1 METLLII
8 NALAFLAVTA
18 YAIFLFVQIVR
29 TRIAYI
35 KLGRKTEFDEGV
47 KQRLKDA
54 WVYVFGQK
62 KLLKDKKSGAIHVM
76 FFYGFIL
83 VQFGA
88 IDFIWA
94 GLVPGSHLPLGFL
107 YPGFKFFQEIVA
119 LVILF
124 AVIWGFYRRYI
135 EKLVRLKKT
144 FAARLVYYFIGSLM
158 ITVLAGN
165 GMSIIWH

>member
-124 AVIWGFYRRYI
+124 AVLGILSSLYR
-135 EKLVRLKKT
+135 KT
-144 FAARLVYYFIGSLM
+144 CPLEEDFCSGSRILLYR
-158 ITVLAGN
+158 ITNDNRFSG
-165 GMSIIWH
+165 